1 MTEFKAKE
9 YRLLYIVLFINGE
22 QESLASLVLLAIG
35 QGPVVRKVDNAIH
48 WMNLQPVDAII
59 LISLIL
65 LLVLWILIY
74 LVDCATQH
82 LNNQAQVFKRLTVL
96 SYVKYSNAKTP

>member
-65 LLVLWILIY
+65 VLWILIY